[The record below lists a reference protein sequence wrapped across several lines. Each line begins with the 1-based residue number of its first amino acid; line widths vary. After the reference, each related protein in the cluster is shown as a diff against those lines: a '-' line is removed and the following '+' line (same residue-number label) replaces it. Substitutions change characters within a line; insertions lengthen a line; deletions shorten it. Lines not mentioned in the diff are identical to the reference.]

1 MHDRLVMYDAL
12 RCSFLSIKKPPKQ
25 PKCPVCSDGSF
36 ATIHSMEDSYNL
48 SQSARGPTN
57 CPLKQKR
64 EEVDNQEES
73 ALSKIPILPTIPDF
87 LAISCLEYNTQIRQA
102 GHDHVLLD
110 VRAKEQFDM
119 CSLKGAVNIPLGD
132 LSHQLQR
139 IKELSNGIKP
149 VYCICRRGIFSTTAT
164 LLLQQKLVTTGQSE
178 LGDNI
183 TAQRGIPAVY
193 NIVGGLES
201 WRDQVDPMFPKY

>member
-1 MHDRLVMYDAL
+1 MHDRLVMYDSL

-25 PKCPVCSDGSF
+25 PKCPVCSEGSF

-64 EEVDNQEES
+64 EEVNDAEES
-73 ALSKIPILPTIPDF
+73 SLSKIPKSPTIPDF
-87 LAISCLEYNTQIRQA
+87 LAISCMEYDTQIRKA
-102 GHDHVLLD
+102 GGDHVLLD
-110 VRAKEQFDM
+110 VRAKEQFDL
-119 CSLKGAVNIPLGD
+119 CSLKGAVNIPLAD
-132 LSHQLQR
+132 LSNQLQR
-139 IKELSNGIKP
+139 VKELSNGTKP

-164 LLLQQKLVTTGQSE
+164 LLLQQTVVATGPSE
-178 LGDNI
+178 LGDNN
-183 TAQRGIPAVY
+183 TAQPGLPAVY